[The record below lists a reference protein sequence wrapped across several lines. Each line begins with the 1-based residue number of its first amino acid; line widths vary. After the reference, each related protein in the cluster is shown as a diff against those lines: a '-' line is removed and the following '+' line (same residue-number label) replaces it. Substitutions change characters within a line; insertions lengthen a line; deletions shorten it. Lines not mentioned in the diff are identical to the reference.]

1 MKNVTITL
9 DEALAHRA
17 RIEAATRGKSLSKFI
32 AELVERE
39 VRQDPGAQLEKL
51 EPFFK
56 GPGYPGISKNWRG
69 REALYAEREDE
80 LLRGHKPARLRGRS
94 ERARKATP
102 SRGVADADDQEPYI
116 GPKSTKP
123 E

>member
-9 DEALAHRA
+9 DDALARRA
-17 RIEAATRGKSLSKFI
+17 RVEAAARGRSLSKFI

-39 VRQDPGAQLEKL
+39 VRQDPSAQLEVL
-51 EPFFK
+51 ETFFN

-69 REALYAEREDE
+69 REALYGERDAE
-80 LLRGHKPARLRGRS
+80 LLRRYQRSRLHGRP
-94 ERARKATP
+94 ERTGEAA
-102 SRGVADADDQEPYI
+102 SSGDVADADDQEPYT
-116 GPKSTKP
+116 GPEPPKS